1 MDNASAIFNLRKSLG
16 LSLADFG
23 TRIGVASKGRVSE
36 IERGVIPCP
45 QRVALNIEQLSAGA
59 INAADLNDAV
69 RAARSIPSDF
79 NGHNDTVVEARTVL
93 CATCEL
99 RTDDP
104 ATASCTFI
112 DCPHSQ
118 RQAA

>member
-1 MDNASAIFNLRKSLG
+1 MTIDDYLATSGKTAAVYAADAKISEASL
-16 LSLADFG
+16 
-23 TRIGVASKGRVSE
+23 TRIRRGEQNFSRDVLRRLIAASGNAVTANDL
-36 IERGVIPCP
+36 IGLPC
-45 QRVALNIEQLSAGA
+45 QTHSF
-59 INAADLNDAV
+59 
-69 RAARSIPSDF
+69 SDF

>member
-1 MDNASAIFNLRKSLG
+1 MTTASAIFKLRKSLG

-45 QRVALNIEQLSAGA
+45 QRVALKIEQLSAGT

-69 RAARSIPSDF
+69 RAARAVT
-79 NGHNDTVVEARTVL
+79 GNDVVTEARTVL
-93 CATCEL
+93 CSTCEL

-104 ATASCTFI
+104 ATAGCTFI

>member
-1 MDNASAIFNLRKSLG
+1 MTIDDYLAASGKTAAVYAADAQISEASL
-16 LSLADFG
+16 
-23 TRIGVASKGRVSE
+23 TRIRRGEQNFSRDVMRRLIAASGNAVTANDL
-36 IERGVIPCP
+36 IGIP
-45 QRVALNIEQLSAGA
+45 QQ
-59 INAADLNDAV
+59 
-69 RAARSIPSDF
+69 SIV
-79 NGHNDTVVEARTVL
+79 NDTGVEARTVL

-104 ATASCTFI
+104 ATAGCTYS

>member
-1 MDNASAIFNLRKSLG
+1 METASPIFNLRKSLG

-23 TRIGVASKGRVSE
+23 KRIGVASKGRVSE

-45 QRVALNIEQLSAGA
+45 QRIALKIEQLSAGK

-69 RAARSIPSDF
+69 RAARAITD
-79 NGHNDTVVEARTVL
+79 NAAIEARTVL

-118 RQAA
+118 REAA